1 MVVRFR
7 ASARRRG
14 TVSSQEFS
22 NPSGASHTM
31 FQRSRNSRRTSVM
44 VAAAEPGRLDRTEDE
59 TRPVP
64 VYSG

>member
-1 MVVRFR
+1 MVPSFR
-7 ASARRRG
+7 ASASRRG

-44 VAAAEPGRLDRTEDE
+44 VAAADPAGSRPRIE

>member
-1 MVVRFR
+1 MVASLR

-22 NPSGASHTM
+22 NPSGASHTSS
-31 FQRSRNSRRTSVM
+31 QRVRNSRRTSVI
-44 VAAAEPGRLDRTEDE
+44 VAAAEPAGSAPRID